1 MNIFKRLAA
10 RISPTLA
17 FNGLIKAI
25 EQSNT
30 RAISWFLPLC
40 SSKHQ
45 TEALNF
51 CVREFHTDMFTHI
64 FPHVQS
70 TRQTL
75 NLAANK
81 AAMGHL
87 EFFEQILPTVS
98 MDEKMHALRSLIRWI
113 DDAGVSLADKW
124 QPIFALLNAH
134 GVDRN
139 CMLEEAVKLNNWA
152 VFEHLFSHGNCCGNL
167 TRHLNF
173 YQDKRIVDTLIP
185 HASPTEIE
193 DLLNQAAWIGN
204 GAYIRQL
211 ASLCDDH
218 SRALAKV
225 IAGSAQISPKD
236 VPLCQQ
242 NAEILYPRST
252 PSKTLEYLYTDH
264 EEFMDDLNCFD
275 NILLKDLHERIEILQ
290 QRAVLLNAVGENTAS
305 APRRKM

>member
-17 FNGLIKAI
+17 FDGLIKAI

-40 SSKHQ
+40 SSTHK

-51 CVREFHTDMFTHI
+51 CVKELHIDTFTDL
-64 FPHVQS
+64 FPHVQI

-75 NLAANK
+75 NLAAYR
-81 AAMGHL
+81 AAMGNL
-87 EFFEQILPTVS
+87 KFFEQILPTVS
-98 MDEKMHALRSLIRWI
+98 TDDKMHALRSLIRWI
-113 DDAGVSLADKW
+113 DDASVNRADKW
-124 QPIFALLNAH
+124 RPSFDLMNTY

-139 CMLEEAVKLNNWA
+139 CMLEEAVKLNNGV
-152 VFEHLFSHGNCCGNL
+152 VFEYLFTNDNACGNL
-167 TRHLNF
+167 TGHLDF

-185 HASPTEIE
+185 YASPSEIE
-193 DLLNQAAWIGN
+193 HLLNQAAWIGN
-204 GAYIRQL
+204 PAYIRQL

-225 IAGSAQISPKD
+225 IAGSAQIAPKD

-264 EEFMDDLNCFD
+264 EDFMDDLSSFD
-275 NILLKDLHERIEILQ
+275 NILLKDLHERIEISQ